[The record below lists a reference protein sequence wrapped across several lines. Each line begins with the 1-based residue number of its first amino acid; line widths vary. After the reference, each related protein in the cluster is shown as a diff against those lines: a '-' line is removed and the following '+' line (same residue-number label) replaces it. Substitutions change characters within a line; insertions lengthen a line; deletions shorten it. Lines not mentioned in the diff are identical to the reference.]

1 MNEIEQAIHNALAT
15 QGDNVAANKAYLEFI
30 KGNFII
36 PIEKESESG
45 EPKVLFFHES
55 YQTFLPVFSSMTYFD
70 LWASPI
76 KDDISLL
83 KLSGVDLLKGIGEDV
98 VVSFNIGS
106 DLYKEFNSAELA
118 RMKSMVI
125 KLFGSH

>member
-1 MNEIEQAIHNALAT
+1 MNAIEQAIHHALAS
-15 QGDNVAANKAYLEFI
+15 QGDNAAANKAYLEFI

-36 PIEKESESG
+36 PIEKESEST
-45 EPKVLFFHES
+45 EPQVLFLHES
-55 YQTFLPVFSSMTYFD
+55 AQIFLPVFSSMTYFD
-70 LWASPI
+70 QWASPI
-76 KDDISLL
+76 KDEISLL
-83 KLSGVDLLKGIGEDV
+83 KLSGVDLLKGIGEHV

-106 DLYKEFNSAELA
+106 PLYKEFNSAELA

>member
-1 MNEIEQAIHNALAT
+1 MNAIEQAIHDALAT
-15 QGDNVAANKAYLEFI
+15 QGDNSSANKAYLEFI
-30 KGNFII
+30 KGNFIV

-45 EPKVLFFHES
+45 EPQVLFFHES
-55 YQTFLPVFSSMTYFD
+55 SQTFLPVFSSMTYFD
-70 LWASPI
+70 QWALPI

-83 KLSGVDLLKGIGEDV
+83 KLSGVDLLKGIGEDI